1 VPGSMLE
8 ASEKGRVRIVVSDG
22 FNETAAIVEPISVE
36 RAAPLLEVAEPE
48 PDTIFPATTPI
59 RLQAAAFGND
69 RQPLA
74 VERIQWFVDGVEA
87 GTGTEVE
94 VRSLERG
101 DHVAK
106 VIAWDGELSSEREVR
121 FRVE

>member
-1 VPGSMLE
+1 MTEQRLRRPG
-8 ASEKGRVRIVVSDG
+8 
-22 FNETAAIVEPISVE
+22 
-36 RAAPLLEVAEPE
+36 
-48 PDTIFPATTPI
+48 PATY
-59 RLQAAAFGND
+59 RSARQQAAS
-69 RQPLA
+69 LA

-106 VIAWDGELSSEREVR
+106 VIAWDGELSSEREVP